1 MQIHIGRNNQQL
13 GTFSTEQVLSGLA
26 SGQFLPT
33 DIAWH
38 DGLGDWEPLS
48 SLAAL
53 SAPPPSPVVA
63 AAPAAAPPKAFE
75 LPRIERP
82 ETPPS
87 RIKGLILRAVVIVVL
102 FLIAIPTAGFVQ
114 DKWLQSRSSAN
125 ARTIITA
132 CKQYAGQHNGSY
144 PPDLATLIKE
154 KIIADEK
161 PLHCPMLEDDTQTG
175 YEIIS
180 KYPAYK
186 NLECVLTEID
196 PDGWAAGGA
205 WDNIN
210 LNFRNTEYYPSFVAA
225 AFDKYRVEPRKGLR

>member
-38 DGLGDWEPLS
+38 EGLGDWEPLN
-48 SLAAL
+48 SLAVL
-53 SAPPPSPVVA
+53 SAAPPSPVVA

-87 RIKGLILRAVVIVVL
+87 RIKALLLRAVVIIVL

-125 ARTIITA
+125 ARTIVTA

-161 PLHCPMLEDDTQTG
+161 PLHCPMLKDDTQTG
-175 YEIIS
+175 YEYYAAGVKQTDAPDKVIVIS
-180 KYPAYK
+180 KGAGRSGERVVGYNDGSVK
-186 NLECVLTEID
+186 VTVV
-196 PDGWAAGGA
+196 PDLPQA
-205 WDNIN
+205 
-210 LNFRNTEYYPSFVAA
+210 R
-225 AFDKYRVEPRKGLR
+225 

>member
-38 DGLGDWEPLS
+38 EGLGDWEPLS
-48 SLAAL
+48 SLAVLA
-53 SAPPPSPVVA
+53 AAPPSPVVPP
-63 AAPAAAPPKAFE
+63 APAAAPPRAFE

-87 RIKGLILRAVVIVVL
+87 RIKGLLLRAVVIVVL

-125 ARTIITA
+125 ARTIVTA
-132 CKQYAGQHNGSY
+132 CKQYAAQHNGSY

-154 KIIADEK
+154 KIITDEK
-161 PLHCPMLEDDTQTG
+161 TLHCPMLRDDTQTG
-175 YEIIS
+175 YEYYAAGVKQTDPPDKVIVIS
-180 KYPAYK
+180 KASGRSGARVVGY
-186 NLECVLTEID
+186 N
-196 PDGWAAGGA
+196 DGSVKVTVVPELPQA
-205 WDNIN
+205 
-210 LNFRNTEYYPSFVAA
+210 R
-225 AFDKYRVEPRKGLR
+225 

>member
-13 GTFSTEQVLSGLA
+13 GTFSTQQVLSGLA

-38 DGLGDWEPLS
+38 EGLGDWEPLS
-48 SLAAL
+48 SLAVL
-53 SAPPPSPVVA
+53 SAAPPSVVVD
-63 AAPAAAPPKAFE
+63 AAPAAAPPKPFE

-102 FLIAIPTAGFVQ
+102 FLIAVPTAGFIQ
-114 DKWLQSRSSAN
+114 DKWLQSRCSAN

-144 PPDLATLIKE
+144 PPDLATLISD

-161 PLHCPMLEDDTQTG
+161 PLHCPMLKDDTQTG
-175 YEIIS
+175 YEYYAAGVKQTDAPDKVIVIS
-180 KYPAYK
+180 K
-186 NLECVLTEID
+186 
-196 PDGWAAGGA
+196 AAGRSGERVVGYNDGA
-205 WDNIN
+205 VKVMVVPE
-210 LNFRNTEYYPSFVAA
+210 LPQS
-225 AFDKYRVEPRKGLR
+225 K